1 MIYYLRQRVELD
13 KVWAMCYTL
22 IRELP
27 ESIRELTFGS
37 NVSSIELG
45 QIVDSIL

>member
-1 MIYYLRQRVELD
+1 MIHYLEQGVELG
-13 KVWAMCYTL
+13 KVQAMCYIL

-37 NVSSIELG
+37 NVPSIELS